1 MTLLADPG
9 KAAPAQP
16 SPGLSYLVDPVEVD
30 VFRREYWERKPL
42 LVQRD
47 DLGYYAGLLS
57 LADVDSLMST
67 SGLLLDNLRVV
78 LNGREMPV
86 SQLKAA
92 AGVNS
97 LEAAYA
103 YYRNGYTLV
112 LNRLDGRFEPLQRLS
127 RRLAAEVNARFQVN
141 VYVTPARNQGFA
153 PHYDTHDV
161 FVAQVHG
168 SKKWRVASQPYEL
181 PLGDRTYDKSQ
192 PKPEPELEFE
202 LRAGDMLYLP
212 RGAVHWAESN
222 DTVSVHVT
230 VGVHPLLWS
239 DLIGAAVREAFAADA
254 RFRKGLPIGFVN
266 DPGLRT
272 AVSATADELFDALRG
287 RLSADAIADTAV
299 ERGVSV
305 CWPTLT
311 GHLLDLEEVDRIN
324 LNRLLR
330 RRPDQMWSLAVRDDL
345 ARLMFH
351 DKTVEFPAAVAD
363 EVRHVAERGEA
374 SFTAKDIPGELDES
388 GRLVLVK
395 TLVREGFLTVG

>member
-161 FVAQVHG
+161 FVAQ
-168 SKKWRVASQPYEL
+168 
-181 PLGDRTYDKSQ
+181 
-192 PKPEPELEFE
+192 
-202 LRAGDMLYLP
+202 
-212 RGAVHWAESN
+212 
-222 DTVSVHVT
+222 
-230 VGVHPLLWS
+230 
-239 DLIGAAVREAFAADA
+239 
-254 RFRKGLPIGFVN
+254 
-266 DPGLRT
+266 
-272 AVSATADELFDALRG
+272 
-287 RLSADAIADTAV
+287 
-299 ERGVSV
+299 
-305 CWPTLT
+305 
-311 GHLLDLEEVDRIN
+311 
-324 LNRLLR
+324 
-330 RRPDQMWSLAVRDDL
+330 
-345 ARLMFH
+345 
-351 DKTVEFPAAVAD
+351 
-363 EVRHVAERGEA
+363 
-374 SFTAKDIPGELDES
+374 
-388 GRLVLVK
+388 
-395 TLVREGFLTVG
+395 